1 MTVIYAR
8 ESPWLFLMAHSINT
22 RFIPSEE
29 QVAEWLSKIYGM
41 TLNRAP
47 SVQEKML
54 AKIAA
59 EWGLHQKESYEEF
72 LFSEGLLTSQKVV
85 DAIKEVVIPTI
96 NAHDTKEEWITL
108 LDEKDILEILN
119 VAIDAMRD

>member
-1 MTVIYAR
+1 
-8 ESPWLFLMAHSINT
+8 MAHSINT

-59 EWGLHQKESYEEF
+59 EWGMHQKESYEEF
-72 LFSEGLLTSQKVV
+72 LFSEGLLTSKKVV
-85 DAIKEVVIPTI
+85 DAIKKVAIPTI
-96 NAHDTKEEWITL
+96 SAHDTREDWITF
-108 LDEKDILEILN
+108 LDEKDVLTVFN
-119 VAIDAMRD
+119 AAIDAMRE

>member
-1 MTVIYAR
+1 
-8 ESPWLFLMAHSINT
+8 MAHSINT
-22 RFIPSEE
+22 RFIPSEK

-85 DAIKEVVIPTI
+85 DAIKKVVIPTI

-119 VAIDAMRD
+119 VAIDAMRE

>member
-1 MTVIYAR
+1 MPGQP
-8 ESPWLFLMAHSINT
+8 PWFFMAHSINT
-22 RFIPSEE
+22 RFIPSDE

-59 EWGLHQKESYEEF
+59 EWGLHQKKSYEEF
-72 LFSEGLLTSQKVV
+72 LFSEWMLTSEKVI
-85 DAIKEVVIPTI
+85 DAIQEIAIPTI
-96 NAHDTKEEWITL
+96 NAQNLKEEWVTF
-108 LDEKDILEILN
+108 LDEKDILTVIN
-119 VAIDAMRD
+119 AAIDAMKD

>member
-1 MTVIYAR
+1 LTVIYAR

-59 EWGLHQKESYEEF
+59 EWGLHQKESYEEL
-72 LFSEGLLTSQKVV
+72 LFSEGLLTSHKVV
-85 DAIKEVVIPTI
+85 NAVKEVAIPTI
-96 NAHDTKEEWITL
+96 NSDNPKEEWITL

-119 VAIDAMRD
+119 VAIDAMKE

>member
-1 MTVIYAR
+1 
-8 ESPWLFLMAHSINT
+8 MAHSINT

-72 LFSEGLLTSQKVV
+72 LFSEGLLTSHKVV
-85 DAIKEVVIPTI
+85 NAVKEVAIPTI
-96 NAHDTKEEWITL
+96 NSDNPKEEWITL

-119 VAIDAMRD
+119 VAIDAMKE